1 MKRKFSLFVTIVVC
15 LLIAAGILSAC
26 NEGEKKIASIDFA
39 DGEWQTNYYLGE
51 VFEPCVATVTY
62 FYGYSIIDYSV
73 FTYSHF
79 RQII

>member
-15 LLIAAGILSAC
+15 LLIAVGILSAC

-51 VFEPCVATVTY
+51 VFEPCVATVGRGVRTLRRHRY
-62 FYGYSIIDYSV
+62 I
-73 FTYSHF
+73 
-79 RQII
+79 